1 METDEEESKDA
12 GREGGDGI
20 CKNPHAGSS
29 MRSIFEDGL
38 YKGVAASL
46 PASEHRTQPSSREAI
61 AEQRWFLQICR
72 LADGLN
78 RTQPSSREAIAEQRW
93 FLQICRL
100 ADGLKTGIICAL
112 MVPLREGSTH
122 HHAST
127 QTTPLLI

>member
-72 LADGLN
+72 LADGL
-78 RTQPSSREAIAEQRW
+78 
-93 FLQICRL
+93 
-100 ADGLKTGIICAL
+100 KTGVICAL